1 MGNLSTPKTVQKLQ
15 KALHAKAKAE
25 AGYRFYAL
33 YDKISR
39 EDILAHAF
47 AQCRSNKG
55 APGVDGQ
62 DFADI
67 ETYGVERWLGE
78 LALALREESYQPDP
92 IRRVFIPK
100 ANGKLRPLGISTVRD
115 RVCMTAAML
124 VLEPIFEAD
133 LPPEQYAYRPGRNA
147 QQAVVKVEELLFR
160 GHPEVVDADLADY
173 FGSIPHAE
181 LLQSVARR
189 IVDRRVLH
197 LIKMWLE
204 CPVEETDDRG
214 RKTRTTEARDNR
226 RGIPQGS
233 PISPLLANI
242 YMRRFVLGWKKLGLE
257 QRLGSRIV
265 TYADDLVILCKKGNA
280 DEALQQLRKIMS
292 KLKLTVNEE
301 KTRICKVPE
310 GEFDFLGYTFGRMYS
325 ARTGQARLGYRPSK
339 KSIKRM
345 VEQIHALT
353 DRTGTWQ
360 ETTKLVGKVNRTL
373 RGWANYFQVGTV
385 SKAYRALDSYT
396 AMRLRRWLQFKHK
409 TRRRKGG
416 TYPLSHL
423 YGHFGLVRLSRLGHD
438 VPRRPAC
445 PSRAS
450 GWSLPTT
457 PWGFP
462 CCVRFPCV
470 HAVATTPAQRLGV
483 FFALLT
489 QRYQPSPKGCRVGPR
504 IVLFEDCSAFTRVTA
519 CTLALSPI
527 RDTLIEGFSHFVTS
541 MTAPIASG
549 WSACRV
555 GLAPTGKRRLVTA
568 HTRLGH

>member
-1 MGNLSTPKTVQKLQ
+1 M
-15 KALHAKAKAE
+15 ALHAKAKAE

-39 EDILAHAF
+39 EDILAHAY

-67 ETYGVERWLGE
+67 EAYGLQRWLGE
-78 LALALREESYQPDP
+78 LALALRQETYRPDP
-92 IRRVFIPK
+92 IRRVYIPK
-100 ANGKLRPLGISTVRD
+100 ANGKLRPLGISTLRD

-147 QQAVVKVEELLFR
+147 QQAVVEVGALLFR

-181 LLQSVARR
+181 LVKSVARR

-214 RKTRTTEARDNR
+214 RKTRTTEAKDTR

-233 PISPLLANI
+233 PLSPLLANL

-257 QRLGSRIV
+257 QSLGTRLV
-265 TYADDLVILCKKGNA
+265 NYADDLVIMC
-280 DEALQQLRKIMS
+280 

-301 KTRICKVPE
+301 KTRICTVPD

-325 ARTGQARLGYRPSK
+325 PTTGKARLGYRPSK

-345 VEQIHALT
+345 VERVHALT
-353 DRTGTWQ
+353 DRARSWQ
-360 ETTKLVGKVNRTL
+360 ETTELVDMLNRAL
-373 RGWANYFQVGTV
+373 RGWANYFSVGTTR
-385 SKAYRALDSYT
+385 KAYRALDSYT
-396 AMRLRRWLQFKHK
+396 AVRLRRWLQFKHK
-409 TRRRKGG
+409 VRRRKGG
-416 TYPLSHL
+416 SYPLSHL
-423 YGHFGLVRLSRLGHD
+423 YGHFRLVRLARLG
-438 VPRRPAC
+438 RG
-445 PSRAS
+445 PSWVKA
-450 GWSLPTT
+450 
-457 PWGFP
+457 
-462 CCVRFPCV
+462 
-470 HAVATTPAQRLGV
+470 
-483 FFALLT
+483 
-489 QRYQPSPKGCRVGPR
+489 
-504 IVLFEDCSAFTRVTA
+504 
-519 CTLALSPI
+519 
-527 RDTLIEGFSHFVTS
+527 
-541 MTAPIASG
+541 
-549 WSACRV
+549 
-555 GLAPTGKRRLVTA
+555 
-568 HTRLGH
+568 

>member
-1 MGNLSTPKTVQKLQ
+1 
-15 KALHAKAKAE
+15 
-25 AGYRFYAL
+25 
-33 YDKISR
+33 
-39 EDILAHAF
+39 
-47 AQCRSNKG
+47 
-55 APGVDGQ
+55 
-62 DFADI
+62 
-67 ETYGVERWLGE
+67 
-78 LALALREESYQPDP
+78 
-92 IRRVFIPK
+92 VFIPK
-100 ANGKLRPLGISTVRD
+100 ANGKLRPLGISTLRD

-124 VLEPIFEAD
+124 VLEPIFEAG
-133 LPPEQYAYRPGRNA
+133 LPSEQYAYRPGRNA
-147 QQAVVKVEELLFR
+147 QQAVIDVKDALYY

-181 LLQSVARR
+181 LMLSLARR

-242 YMRRFVLGWKKLGLE
+242 YMRRFVLGWKKLRLE

-265 TYADDLVILCKKGNA
+265 TYADDLVVLCKKGKA

-301 KTRICKVPE
+301 KTRICKIPE

-438 VPRRPAC
+438 VPWVKA
-445 PSRAS
+445 
-450 GWSLPTT
+450 
-457 PWGFP
+457 
-462 CCVRFPCV
+462 
-470 HAVATTPAQRLGV
+470 
-483 FFALLT
+483 
-489 QRYQPSPKGCRVGPR
+489 
-504 IVLFEDCSAFTRVTA
+504 
-519 CTLALSPI
+519 
-527 RDTLIEGFSHFVTS
+527 
-541 MTAPIASG
+541 
-549 WSACRV
+549 
-555 GLAPTGKRRLVTA
+555 
-568 HTRLGH
+568 